1 MKKMWNGQNTTIG
14 VIATDA
20 KLTKT
25 QAHRLAMLAH
35 DGYAM
40 AIRPVHTMHDGDTA
54 FSLATGKVEENPDL
68 IFAFAAEVTARA
80 IANAV
85 WTANQ

>member
-1 MKKMWNGQNTTIG
+1 
-14 VIATDA
+14 
-20 KLTKT
+20 
-25 QAHRLAMLAH
+25 
-35 DGYAM
+35 M